1 MMQNILPPPAL
12 QGDERAQLT
21 QVYRYLFRLSEQ
33 LNMSLSALEGRTAT
47 MTRPSGGALSPEGT
61 DAEQFWTEADA
72 QYSSLKSL
80 IIKTANLVRAEMDQI
95 VTNLG
100 SEYVAVSEW
109 GTYKEEVSREIVDT
123 AKYTME
129 NFEYN
134 EEILNIPEMAAIFDS
149 YRIETTGYI
158 KRGIIGFDDEN
169 YPIFGIA
176 IGQELKHKE
185 VTVGGEV
192 YEVFDERQNMA
203 TYAADKLS
211 FWVNG
216 VEVAYL
222 SNSELVVTRIIVSD
236 SIQLGNWDIA
246 VNAADGMTVQKRIG
260 SEPTLTMNMLA
271 DSMSRF
277 RSRCSLYRFKSSC
290 LSHSFTLALL
300 KCCEIVSE

>member
-1 MMQNILPPPAL
+1 
-12 QGDERAQLT
+12 
-21 QVYRYLFRLSEQ
+21 
-33 LNMSLSALEGRTAT
+33 
-47 MTRPSGGALSPEGT
+47 
-61 DAEQFWTEADA
+61 
-72 QYSSLKSL
+72 
-80 IIKTANLVRAEMDQI
+80 MDQI

-109 GTYKEEVSREIVDT
+109 GAYKEEVSREIVDT

-158 KRGIIGFDDEN
+158 KRGIIGFDEEN
-169 YPIFGIA
+169 YPILGIA

-192 YEVFDERQNMA
+192 YEVFDESQNMA

-222 SNSELVVTRIIVSD
+222 SNSELVVTRIIV
-236 SIQLGNWDIA
+236 IVEQGLAVVVLGNLHVSQVD
-246 VNAADGMTVQKRIG
+246 
-260 SEPTLTMNMLA
+260 
-271 DSMSRF
+271 
-277 RSRCSLYRFKSSC
+277 
-290 LSHSFTLALL
+290 LALQIPAIENVVGVGRDQL
-300 KCCEIVSE
+300 LTHALRGCLIALEINLQRAVLVGVDQLAHNQAVDVGQPLHLVLLGKLVRFQPVHKGDGLRNGHIVHLHIQNRG